1 MATTVEMM
9 LNTLLSV
16 AMVSLDLPW
25 LLPSACISLLRLPAW
40 ESRAGFSLAI
50 AGAEREPAEIATAVV
65 AATIA
70 LRDKSFMKL
79 LLSVKVGQQCQSS

>member
-16 AMVSLDLPW
+16 AMVSLV
-25 LLPSACISLLRLPAW
+25 LPSLPAAFPLLLMLLTKRD
-40 ESRAGFSLAI
+40 ESDFSSAI

-70 LRDKSFMKL
+70 LRENSFMKL
-79 LLSVKVGQQCQSS
+79 PLSVKVGQQCQSL